1 MNTKNKEKTP
11 KMPLLV
17 LLAFSSINKR
27 KHAILLI
34 WASILFTV
42 YCFPWMNFF
51 NYEVIS
57 HLFLIDDWSWIAM
70 MAPIPY
76 SIFGLRFRFAN
87 QDPLAFSFISPS
99 LCLCDANYLY
109 FEVIRGHPLFSY
121 ICFEVTGAI
130 KTFSMNSIN

>member
-70 MAPIPY
+70 MIPICIWY
-76 SIFGLRFRFAN
+76 ILSLRWMDQN
-87 QDPLAFSFISPS
+87 
-99 LCLCDANYLY
+99 
-109 FEVIRGHPLFSY
+109 
-121 ICFEVTGAI
+121 
-130 KTFSMNSIN
+130 NSWENT